1 MKPDFSDSR
10 ILKVYLT
17 TNKQCVILHTAS
29 MQDKD
34 NFDKGRLEGGD
45 RRGPEM
51 CIVNPQNLQ
60 EMGCRSPQGYQDAQ
74 MLKSLL

>member
-51 CIVNPQNLQ
+51 CTVNPQNLQ